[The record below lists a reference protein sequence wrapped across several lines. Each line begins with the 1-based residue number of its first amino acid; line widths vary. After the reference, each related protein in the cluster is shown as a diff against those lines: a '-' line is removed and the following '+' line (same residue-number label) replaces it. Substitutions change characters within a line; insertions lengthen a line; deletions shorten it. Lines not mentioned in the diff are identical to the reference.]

1 MKGAG
6 NESVAPDRESI
17 DSMLVKLCLAIRGA
31 IDSLVLVEST
41 LTGLHSA
48 LATVD
53 AVESFASSESFPACS
68 EEPMD
73 PVQSSGSPEPDPVQ
87 SSGSPEPDPE
97 LELERR
103 MARLKQDMC
112 VPREQPHVYRKED

>member
-1 MKGAG
+1 
-6 NESVAPDRESI
+6 
-17 DSMLVKLCLAIRGA
+17 
-31 IDSLVLVEST
+31 
-41 LTGLHSA
+41 
-48 LATVD
+48 
-53 AVESFASSESFPACS
+53 
-68 EEPMD
+68 MD

-87 SSGSPEPDPE
+87 SSGSPELDPE